1 MPGWDY
7 DGTTY
12 HELGKG
18 WDYDGTTYHE
28 LGKGWDYDG
37 TTYHEIYTSEQ
48 YLYNMGAVDGYD
60 MTGYWNAGSVT
71 NRRNTD
77 GSWYFE
83 CYLANESVDSGIGNC
98 HVNKPINLNSFSK
111 IYCEV
116 GAIQLVNNFSP
127 QFFVGTAD
135 CSPRSGT
142 KYAQTGVTNGNSTII
157 LDVSNLT
164 NSSAYVG
171 IYGWVT
177 YGTNARGY
185 VNVKRIWGE

>member
-1 MPGWDY
+1 MPIYDH
-7 DGTTY
+7 DGTTAY
-12 HELGKG
+12 EIGKVY
-18 WDYDGTTYHE
+18 DHDGTTAYQI
-28 LGKGWDYDG
+28 GKVYDHDG
-37 TTYHEIYTSEQ
+37 TTASLIYTAEQ

-71 NRRNTD
+71 NRRNPG

-98 HVNKPINLNSFSK
+98 HVNKPINLNYFSK

-116 GAIQLVNNFSP
+116 GAIQLVSNFSP

-185 VNVKRIWGE
+185 VNVARIWGE